1 MQTITVDTAR
11 LRTHCWV
18 AGPEDSEPLLL
29 VHGNLVTGRFF
40 QALAERVPDRF
51 RVVAPDLRSFGRTA
65 VLAVDASR
73 GLRGWSE
80 DVRSLVEAL
89 GWADLVE
96 STPRLVDGRRHP
108 AAVRDAMSSDPR
120 CCPGS

>member
-18 AGPEDSEPLLL
+18 AGPEDGEPLLL

-65 VLAVDASR
+65 ALPVNSIRKPLLARDSPANVLHLANLLGAV
-73 GLRGWSE
+73 
-80 DVRSLVEAL
+80 V
-89 GWADLVE
+89 
-96 STPRLVDGRRHP
+96 HP
-108 AAVRDAMSSDPR
+108 PAQTH
-120 CCPGS
+120 